1 MTTNDTEN
9 QQDSTGSDR
18 QHASREAANYRR
30 RLRDTEAERDAANE
44 LAQRRLHAMIGAAV
58 QAAGIP
64 AKAWEASAHDTADL
78 LDEDGL
84 PDPAKLA
91 DALAATATDFG
102 LNRAPQRMDP
112 NPQQGSSNGGG
123 PPAAKSWGSALK
135 GS

>member
-1 MTTNDTEN
+1 MTTNDTES
-9 QQDSTGSDR
+9 QQDSTGNDR
-18 QHASREAANYRR
+18 QRASRDAAKYRR
-30 RLRDTEAERDAANE
+30 RLRDTEAERDAANG
-44 LAQRRLHAMIGAAV
+44 LAQRRLNAMIATAI

-84 PDPAKLA
+84 PDSTKLA
-91 DALAATATDFG
+91 EAIAATATDFG
-102 LNRAPQRMDP
+102 LNRLPQRMAP

-123 PPAAKSWGSALK
+123 TPAAKSWGSALK

>member
-1 MTTNDTEN
+1 MTTNDAEN
-9 QQDSTGSDR
+9 QQDSTGNDR
-18 QHASREAANYRR
+18 QRASREAATYRR
-30 RLRDTEAERDAANE
+30 RLRDTEAERDAANG
-44 LAQRRLHAMIGAAV
+44 LAERRLNAMIAVAV

-91 DALAATATDFG
+91 DAIAATATDFS
-102 LNRAPQRMDP
+102 LNRPPERMAP

-123 PPAAKSWGSALK
+123 TPAAKSWGDALK